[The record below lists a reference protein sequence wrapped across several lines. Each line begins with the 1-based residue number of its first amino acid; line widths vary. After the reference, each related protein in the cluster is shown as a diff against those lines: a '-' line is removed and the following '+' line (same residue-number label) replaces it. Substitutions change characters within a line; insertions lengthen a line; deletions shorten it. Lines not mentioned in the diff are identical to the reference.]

1 MLPLFRGVS
10 GHLAT
15 ISSSSENSFVQSILD
30 GVNAWVDG
38 SKSGGYWVFSSG
50 PEAGGVITYFNW
62 NAGSPT
68 NNLCL
73 GMLSS
78 GYLADVACSNLE
90 YYVVEYECPYGG
102 AFTLTGCSIG
112 LLFSC
117 LRYFSHLLMWF
128 VFVSAQYPENGHFY
142 EVVLTSYGWANAS
155 TAAAARTLRG
165 ATGHLASITGTGE
178 NAFITTLIGPPS
190 LVAWIGV
197 SQVGG
202 VWVFSSGPEANAN
215 VSYGNWQSVLSN
227 SGACGVMRSTG
238 QWDDIS
244 CASSNYFIV
253 EYECAPGY
261 AFNSTAC
268 YGLCMFCCCPS

>member
-1 MLPLFRGVS
+1 MFSFPRSYSCCLFAVQYAANGHYYEVIATSVGWSSALSAAAMLPSFRGVS

-15 ISSSSENSFVQSILD
+15 ISSSNENSFVQSILD

-50 PEAGGVITYFNW
+50 PEA
-62 NAGSPT
+62 
-68 NNLCL
+68 
-73 GMLSS
+73 
-78 GYLADVACSNLE
+78 
-90 YYVVEYECPYGG
+90 
-102 AFTLTGCSIG
+102 
-112 LLFSC
+112 
-117 LRYFSHLLMWF
+117 
-128 VFVSAQYPENGHFY
+128 
-142 EVVLTSYGWANAS
+142 
-155 TAAAARTLRG
+155 
-165 ATGHLASITGTGE
+165 
-178 NAFITTLIGPPS
+178 
-190 LVAWIGV
+190 
-197 SQVGG
+197 
-202 VWVFSSGPEANAN
+202 NAN

-227 SGACGVMRSTG
+227 SGVCGVMRSTG